1 MIMIPLWWAALA
13 VGTTLAVGFSLGVWQ
28 AGRTLVPLY
37 HERIYFL
44 ERQLAERHVDVE
56 PSV

>member
-1 MIMIPLWWAALA
+1 MMIPLWWAIATVLSAL
-13 VGTTLAVGFSLGVWQ
+13 VIGFGLGVWQ